1 MNKTSQFIVSAAE
14 WYNGRTEKPNN
25 GGFHDGAFEKELASV
40 GWNKGYAWCAFFT
53 KLIYTKAYKGNAQ
66 LANVVK
72 SKFNGGALATFNNVK
87 ADKNFKTSEK
97 PVIGAIAVWQHGNTS
112 SGHVGIVK
120 SFDLKTNTMYC
131 IEGNTNASGSREGD
145 RVAIKARTI
154 TRARSATGLNL
165 KGFILPI
172 ELCKR

>member
-1 MNKTSQFIVSAAE
+1 MGKTSEFIVSAAE

-25 GGFHDGAFEKELASV
+25 SGFTDPAFERELTAV
-40 GWNKGYAWCAFFT
+40 GWLKSYAWCAFFT
-53 KLIYTKAYKGNAQ
+53 KLIYTKAYKNDPK
-66 LANVVK
+66 LSTVVK
-72 SKFNGGALATFNNVK
+72 NRFNGGALATFNNAKIDGIFIVSDTP
-87 ADKNFKTSEK
+87 A
-97 PVIGAIAVWQHGNTS
+97 VGAIAVWQHGHSS

-154 TRARSATGLNL
+154 KRPRQASGLNL
-165 KGFILPI
+165 KGFIHPK
-172 ELCKR
+172 EL